1 MVIERVE
8 LSVVSGREA
17 DFEAAMQRGVALLA
31 AAAGCLSA
39 TLARGVERPCC
50 YLLMLKWRSI
60 DDHTSF
66 TKTEG
71 FARFRE
77 LAAPFYAARPV
88 MEHFQPVIGA
98 D

>member
-8 LSVVSGREA
+8 LSVVAGRET
-17 DFEAAMQRGVALLA
+17 DFEAAMQRGVAMLA
-31 AAAGCLSA
+31 AATGCMSVA
-39 TLARGVERPCC
+39 LARGVERPSC

-71 FARFRE
+71 FASFRE
-77 LAAPFYAARPV
+77 LAGPFFAARPA
-88 MEHFQPVIGA
+88 MEHFQPAIGS

>member
-8 LSVVSGREA
+8 ISVVAGRET
-17 DFEAAMQRGVALLA
+17 DFEAAMQRGVPLLA
-31 AAAGCLSA
+31 AATGCLSV
-39 TLARGVERPCC
+39 TLARGVERPSC

-60 DDHTSF
+60 EDHTSF

-77 LAAPFYAARPV
+77 LAGPFYAARPA